1 LKNEYEE
8 RFAEEKMK
16 FADEKKQM
24 QVQIEHQQ
32 QKLAEIHQKLKQK
45 KFQEEKEQEAMT
57 SATQLT

>member
-1 LKNEYEE
+1 
-8 RFAEEKMK
+8 MK

-45 KFQEEKEQEAMT
+45 KFQEEKEQEAMK